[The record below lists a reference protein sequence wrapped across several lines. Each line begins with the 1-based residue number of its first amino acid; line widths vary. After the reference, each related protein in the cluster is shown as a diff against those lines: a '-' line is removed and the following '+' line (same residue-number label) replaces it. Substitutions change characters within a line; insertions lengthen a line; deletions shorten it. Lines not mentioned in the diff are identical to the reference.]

1 MEYWRFHQPQTA
13 NLRKIEAGVNVC
25 TAIMLRNITN
35 RADLKD
41 SKLFLDVIFE
51 GDSSLRLAL
60 PVHRLVLGRP
70 LLRSSLDTLLLY
82 KHILV
87 SLTPCLLLWLS
98 GFVPSQRGR
107 DFWTLVPLK
116 DRPSSGAARKS
127 RLLLHQRQRTK
138 MPTFWSKLKTFLCCG
153 EEEDPPIV
161 IGEPFDFK
169 RVEVELAGLSEHER
183 SLIRNRPVPVTYPL
197 NTDGTTARLDHA
209 VAHTR
214 TLSNTIK

>member
-1 MEYWRFHQPQTA
+1 MEDWRFHQPQTA

-35 RADLKD
+35 HADLKD

-60 PVHRLVLGRP
+60 PVHR
-70 LLRSSLDTLLLY
+70 
-82 KHILV
+82 
-87 SLTPCLLLWLS
+87 TPCLLLWLS
-98 GFVPSQRGR
+98 GFVPSRRGR

-116 DRPSSGAARKS
+116 DRPSSDAARKS
-127 RLLLHQRQRTK
+127 SLLLHQRQRTK

-153 EEEDPPIV
+153 EKEDPPIV